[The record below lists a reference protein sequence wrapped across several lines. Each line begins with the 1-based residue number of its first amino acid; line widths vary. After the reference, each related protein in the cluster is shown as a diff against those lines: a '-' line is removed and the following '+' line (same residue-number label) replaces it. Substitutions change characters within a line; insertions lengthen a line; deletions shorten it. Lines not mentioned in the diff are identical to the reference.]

1 MAFATDRKDKMFTA
15 ANLNDLY
22 SRFDQKCYLALN
34 GKSPLFAK
42 SVSWLATQPYYGTWN
57 GAYPYGVWYVYRN
70 DPASCKRLRS
80 ENALGPGYIPGIGYN
95 WRDNHQQI
103 DTKIQLSKL
112 ENKHIDVSGG
122 QVYVDHWVAGGDPFT
137 CDVAAIHYSF
147 ELLTREI
154 GGIKYDIHLGW
165 DAPAASGLTSYV
177 RGSLGAAIDPTL
189 PPGRI
194 HKHRLAVAE
203 IATEEISEFKILNT
217 YQRYDCWRVH
227 ACGKSGCT
235 VFLQLPDGSAEKHL
249 VDRGSCRSFRRRP
262 DGTWASS
269 FPGGGVCRYF
279 FPYFIG
285 DIPFLAEGPPGWS
298 FTATQSEFL
307 TLERSAQANNVANP
321 FILFEWR
328 KVMGAMHDPFTP
340 YDIRQVYTG
349 VYADPVNANTIVGD
363 AAFTWG
369 RAVVHYI
376 NINHDVYRA
385 EIVKFTDASTLPD
398 SLRSLGIDV
407 NVTDTNLELTTN
419 LGEIRIYPLDANI
432 FTTEL
437 NPFWSIDSNV
447 TTISTIYPSS
457 YTTSGTNSVSLVVTG
472 SNNAIYWSANN
483 APTIFDTISDLRR
496 KVAVEAGFLNVYTDT
511 TLIEENKVSTI
522 TMTPLGLTCQVG
534 QPYFNI
540 GSLLNNVES
549 NATNFS
555 LYLRDRQIGYGVGPW
570 ASDFFSSGCETYYL
584 SAPITY
590 PRKKWENIFP
600 GIRSDP
606 FVNTTLPA
614 VNTAY
619 IPPGGPWGFSSSVYD
634 FEQVRAYNI
643 DLTSG
648 TDDRPWGADFW
659 INKWGGPNGSDA
671 SVRLPGSPNKT
682 EQYAYVPTAPNSSF
696 VDLVAAGKDDIFKD
710 SLKASFAS
718 SVTLPLG
725 NYIPP
730 YRDNMTQIC
739 WTGPIELSQFYL
751 PYASIKNPYRP
762 GGGPFFHKISK
773 SAWLWNLL
781 EWSVNSWT
789 RAEPLCH
796 GQTSCP
802 LRDATGSF
810 NVVGVLTINM
820 VLLGTSGVE
829 FGGPGFYITEGAYDL
844 LIANGITCYRD
855 QDSGG
860 NDYWHVPAVN
870 LATYCNTQ
878 GFTAWNFDSE
888 NGQPNASPP
897 IAATG
902 YISKRLYG
910 PGEQRQSASYYDV
923 TTSTTRYE
931 SLRYVNLRLGN
942 ELVGNPTQS

>member
-1 MAFATDRKDKMFTA
+1 MPYAIDRKDKMFTA
-15 ANLNDLY
+15 YNLNNLY

-42 SVSWLATQPYYGTWN
+42 SVSWLATQIGYGVWN
-57 GAYPYGVWYVYRN
+57 GAYPYGVWYIYRN

-80 ENALGPGYIPGIGYN
+80 ENSLGPGYIPGIGYN
-95 WRDNHQQI
+95 WRDEHSQQAAK
-103 DTKIQLSKL
+103 DALSLL
-112 ENKHIDVSGG
+112 EIKHFDKANG
-122 QVYVDHWVAGGDPFT
+122 QVYVDHWMTVGDTFT
-137 CDVAAIHYSF
+137 CDIAAIHYSL
-147 ELLTREI
+147 ELLTREV

-165 DAPAASGLTSYV
+165 DPPAGSGLTSYV

-217 YQRYDCWRVH
+217 YQRYDCYRVH

-235 VFLQLPDGSAEKHL
+235 VFLQNPDGSAERHL
-249 VDRGSCRSFRRRP
+249 VERGECRSFRRKP
-262 DGTWASS
+262 DGKWASS
-269 FPGGGVCRYF
+269 FGGGGICRYF
-279 FPYFIG
+279 FPYFSG
-285 DIPFLAEGPPGWS
+285 DIPFFAEGPPGWS

-328 KVMGAMHDPFTP
+328 KVMGAMHDPFVP
-340 YDIRQVYTG
+340 HDIRQVYSG
-349 VYADPVNANTIVGD
+349 VYADPVNKDTTVGD

-376 NINHDVYRA
+376 NSNHDVYRA
-385 EIVKFTDASTLPD
+385 DIVKFTNASTLPD

-407 NVTDTNLELTTN
+407 NVTDTDLELTTN

-432 FTTEL
+432 FTTQQ
-437 NPFWSIDSNV
+437 NPYWSIDSNV
-447 TTISTIYPSS
+447 TIISTIYPNT
-457 YTTSGTNSVSLVVTG
+457 YTTSNTNSVSTVITG
-472 SNNAIYWSANN
+472 GNNFVDWNPNN
-483 APTIFDTISDLRR
+483 APTIFDTMSDLRR
-496 KVAVEAGFLNVYTDT
+496 KVAVQAGFLSVYTDT
-511 TLIEENKVSTI
+511 TLIEENKVSSI

-534 QPYFNI
+534 QPDFNI

-549 NATNFS
+549 NANNAG
-555 LYLRDRQIGYGVGPW
+555 LYLKDRQIGYGTGPW
-570 ASDFFSSGCETYYL
+570 TFDFFSSGCETYYL
-584 SAPITY
+584 SAPTTY
-590 PRKKWENIFP
+590 PNQQWANILP
-600 GIRSDP
+600 GIRSDQ
-606 FVNTTLPA
+606 FINTTLPA
-614 VNTAY
+614 VNTAFV
-619 IPPGGPWGFSSSVYD
+619 PPGGPWGFSSSVYD
-634 FEQVRAYNI
+634 FEQVRAYDI

-648 TDDRPWGADFW
+648 IDDRPWGADFW
-659 INKWGGPNGSDA
+659 TNKWGGPNGSDA

-682 EQYAYVPTAPNSSF
+682 PKYAYVPTGPNNSF
-696 VDLVAAGKDDIFKD
+696 VDLVEAEKDDIFKD
-710 SLKASFAS
+710 GRGALFAS
-718 SVTLPLG
+718 TVPFYSSP
-725 NYIPP
+725 YFAP
-730 YRDNMTQIC
+730 YRDNMTHIC
-739 WTGPIELSQFYL
+739 WTGGDDNVRFEIPYTPIE
-751 PYASIKNPYRP
+751 NPYRS
-762 GGGPFFHKISK
+762 GSGPFFHKVPK

-781 EWSVNSWT
+781 EWSVSAWT

-810 NVVGVLTINM
+810 NVLGVLTVNM
-820 VLLGTSGVE
+820 ALLGTSGVE
-829 FGGPGFYITEGAYDL
+829 FGGPGFYITEQAYDL
-844 LIANGITCYRD
+844 LIANGIVCYRD

-860 NDYWHVPAVN
+860 NDYWHVPAIN
-870 LATYCNTQ
+870 LATYCDTQ

-902 YISKRLYG
+902 YIPKRLYG
-910 PGEQRQSASYYDV
+910 PGESTQSAAYFDV

-931 SLRYVNLRLGN
+931 SLRYVNLR
-942 ELVGNPTQS
+942 

>member
-1 MAFATDRKDKMFTA
+1 MFTA

-22 SRFDQKCYLALN
+22 SRFDRKCYLALN

-42 SVSWLATQPYYGTWN
+42 AVSWLSANVGYGTWN

-70 DPASCKRLRS
+70 DPSSCKRLRS
-80 ENALGPGYIPGIGYN
+80 ENALGPGYIPGIGGIGYN
-95 WRDNHQQI
+95 WRDEHSQQAAK
-103 DTKIQLSKL
+103 DALSRLETKYQDKA
-112 ENKHIDVSGG
+112 GG
-122 QVYVDHWVAGGDPFT
+122 QVYVDHWVDSGDPPFN
-137 CDVAAIHYSF
+137 CDIASIHYSF

-165 DAPAASGLTSYV
+165 DPPAGSGLTSYV
-177 RGSLGAAIDPTL
+177 RGSLGAGIDPTL

-235 VFLQLPDGSAEKHL
+235 VFLQLPDGSSERHL
-249 VDRGSCRSFRRRP
+249 VERGECRAFRRKP
-262 DGTWASS
+262 DGTWATR
-269 FPGGGVCRYF
+269 FPGGAVCRYF
-279 FPYFIG
+279 FPYFSG

-328 KVMGAMHDPFTP
+328 NVMGAMHDPFMP
-340 YDIRQVYTG
+340 HDIRQVYSG
-349 VYADPVNANTIVGD
+349 VYADPLNADTTVGD

-376 NINHDVYRA
+376 NSRRDVYRA
-385 EIVKFTDASTLPD
+385 DIVKFTNASTLPD
-398 SLRSLGIDV
+398 RLRSLGIDV
-407 NVTDTNLELTTN
+407 NVTDTDLELTTK

-432 FTTEL
+432 FTTERDG
-437 NPFWSIDSNV
+437 FWMIDSNV
-447 TTISTIYPSS
+447 TTISIIYPNK
-457 YTTSGTNSVSLVVTG
+457 YTTSFTNSVSNFITG
-472 SNNAIYWSANN
+472 FNNAVDWEPNN

-496 KVAVEAGFLNVYTDT
+496 KVAVQAGFLAVYTDT
-511 TLIEENKVSTI
+511 TLIDEDKVSSI

-534 QPYFNI
+534 QPGFNI

-549 NATNFS
+549 NATNNG
-555 LYLRDRQIGYGVGPW
+555 LYLKDRRIGYGTGPW
-570 ASDFFSSGCETYYL
+570 ANYFFSSGCETYYL
-584 SAPITY
+584 ASPNTY
-590 PRKKWENIFP
+590 PNGKWANIFP
-600 GIRSDP
+600 SIRSDP

-619 IPPGGPWGFSSSVYD
+619 VPPGGPWGFSSSVYD
-634 FEQVRAYNI
+634 FEQVRAYDI
-643 DLTSG
+643 DMAAG
-648 TDDRPWGADFW
+648 GGVDDRPWGGDFW
-659 INKWGGPNGSDA
+659 VNKWGGPNGSDA

-682 EQYAYVPTAPNSSF
+682 QQYAYVPEAPNSSF
-696 VDLVAAGKDDIFKD
+696 VELVAAGKDDIFKD
-710 SLKASFAS
+710 TLGASFAS
-718 SVTLPLG
+718 SVPLPAVVG
-725 NYIPP
+725 GQYIPP

-762 GGGPFFHKISK
+762 GGGPFFHKIAK

-781 EWSVNSWT
+781 EWSVSSWT

-810 NVVGVLTINM
+810 NVLGVLTVGM
-820 VLLGTSGVE
+820 VLGSSGVE
-829 FGGPGFYITEGAYDL
+829 FGGPGFYISEGAYDL

-870 LATYCNTQ
+870 LAVYCNTQ

-897 IAATG
+897 IATTG

-910 PGEQRQSASYYDV
+910 PGERTQSASYFDV

-931 SLRYVNLRLGN
+931 NLRYVDLR
-942 ELVGNPTQS
+942 